1 MALAVNYA
9 LEPAIAVSNLRH
21 PATFD
26 AVLYRSRKVLRE
38 ACAQGGADG
47 AAFQAALQILDRNV
61 VLRNQ
66 SRVFQTLLYR
76 G

>member
-9 LEPAIAVSNLRH
+9 LEPAITVSNLQH

-26 AVLYRSRKVLRE
+26 AVMYRSRKVLRE

-47 AAFQAALQILDRNV
+47 AVFQAALQILDRNV

-66 SRVFQTLLYR
+66 SRVFQASLYQ